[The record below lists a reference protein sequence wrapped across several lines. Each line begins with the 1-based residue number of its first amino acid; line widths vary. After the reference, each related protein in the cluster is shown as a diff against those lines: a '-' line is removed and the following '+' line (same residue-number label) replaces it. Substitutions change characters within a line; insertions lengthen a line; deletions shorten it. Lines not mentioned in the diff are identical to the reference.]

1 MIEPIVAITAL
12 AFLSESLTE
21 YLFAAPLSAV
31 KLPASLTR
39 YVAVAVGVLLAWTYN
54 VDMTREVLGL
64 TPRPAALGIVLSG
77 IVMGRG
83 ASYVH
88 DFYQS
93 YLRPG
98 DDKGATTSGT

>member
-1 MIEPIVAITAL
+1 MIEPILAITAL

-21 YLFAAPLSAV
+21 YLFAAPLSAA
-31 KLPASLTR
+31 KLPADVIR

-64 TPRPAALGIVLSG
+64 TPRPAALGVVLSG

-93 YLRPG
+93 YLRPS
-98 DDKGATTSGT
+98 DDKGATSGT

>member
-1 MIEPIVAITAL
+1 MIEPILAITAL

-21 YLFAAPLSAV
+21 YLFAAPLSAAR
-31 KLPASLTR
+31 LPADVIR

-54 VDMTREVLGL
+54 VDMTRELLGL
-64 TPRPAALGIVLSG
+64 TPRPAALGVLLSG
-77 IVMGRG
+77 VVMGRG

-98 DDKGATTSGT
+98 DDKGATSGT